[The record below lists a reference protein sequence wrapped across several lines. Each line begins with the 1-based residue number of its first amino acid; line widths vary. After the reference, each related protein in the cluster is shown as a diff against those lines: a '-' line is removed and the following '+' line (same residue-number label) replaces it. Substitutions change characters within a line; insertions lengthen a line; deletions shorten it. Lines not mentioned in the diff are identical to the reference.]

1 MRWFVVTAP
10 SGRAWKIYAGSL
22 DAARNYASALLGTGV
37 TVQIAGESDAANLP
51 DLTSQFQPN
60 QGQQGFAN
68 DQTGPGG
75 SMLGPTVR
83 PPSGFGGQQSGQLG
97 GTGGQGTG
105 TGQPVKPIGNI
116 AEQLGGVGGYLSDPN
131 TNAFGSFVSEE
142 GPAGMEGAFRRAFAN
157 RGVKF
162 NNLAGRALLG
172 QQSLYENPFK
182 MLQAAGIDQ
191 TTDPDAFYNY
201 ARGGVNPYQA
211 GKDAFGKIYG
221 ASRGEAPTAQVQEF
235 AVPSSETG
243 FNNSLSLARGAL
255 GRSGAYLSDNLL
267 SGLKGE
273 YAAQPAANTG
283 NLLDFLYKRLG
294 IQGVR

>member
-1 MRWFVVTAP
+1 MRYFLVKTTAGNVEVLA
-10 SGRAWKIYAGSL
+10 SNAQ
-22 DAARNYASALLGTGV
+22 DAISKAQRWADRYGE
-37 TVQIAGESDAANLP
+37 TVQGIENSENGGVDPA
-51 DLTSQFQPN
+51 T
-60 QGQQGFAN
+60 GQARGNSVSVSGPSTPTLGFE
-68 DQTGPGG
+68 
-75 SMLGPTVR
+75 R
-83 PPSGFGGQQSGQLG
+83 PQQQSPTLG